1 MVEECDQFESEE
13 MLFDIFFS
21 ISQTPDTSGYTPTEN
36 EMFSN
41 FFDQVELADKLGFGI
56 GWVAQAHLSTEIQK
70 TNKIPVVPHYPGE
83 VGLCTDFFQ
92 IAQKMFSRTKQM
104 EVGSAVLS
112 ILASGG
118 PIAIA
123 ERVGAF
129 LAIHGLEENEK
140 RRLHIGFSAGRFEF
154 MARPYGIVP
163 RDKLE
168 EVSWPALRG
177 QIFAEASEIFLRL
190 LNGEVIS
197 SNMISSTILTRDNFR
212 SNEDW
217 LNVQITAKELNE
229 LEMLPEKIEI
239 PNRYNFEQIKTIPQ
253 DWRRDLLNLVLGS
266 HDPNLQMEVNKWRPV
281 QVFNLSITPPHIIE
295 ETHERMRHNYHPD
308 GGIWNRSMMPRTI
321 MVFVNNE
328 EGLSPEEQS
337 IAARKEAGA
346 ALNTYWSALEG
357 TIDPSKVERATDNAV
372 IGNVQEVAEQIIERF
387 NENDK
392 LMCWFDFFNHDNLRV
407 QRNMKAFMEEV
418 VPIVN
423 GKGEK

>member
-1 MVEECDQFESEE
+1 MAEECVQFECGI

-21 ISQTPDTSGYTPTEN
+21 ISQTPDTSGYIPSED

-41 FFDQVELADKLGFGI
+41 FFEQVELADELGFGV

-70 TNKIPVVPHYPGE
+70 RNKIPVVPHYPGE

-92 IAQKMFSRTKQM
+92 IAQKMFSKTKRM

-123 ERVGAF
+123 ERVGSF
-129 LAIHGLEENEK
+129 LALHGLDDMEDRK
-140 RRLHIGFSAGRFEF
+140 LHIGFSAGRFEF

-163 RDKLE
+163 RNVIE
-168 EVSWPALRG
+168 EAAWPSLRG

-197 SNMISSTILTRDNFR
+197 SNMIRDTILTRESFR
-212 SNEDW
+212 SDEDW
-217 LNVQITAKELNE
+217 ERVQNVAKEFNDLAE
-229 LEMLPEKIEI
+229 IPEKVEI
-239 PNRYNFEQIKTIPQ
+239 PHRYDFEEIKTIPQ
-253 DWRRDLLNLVLGS
+253 NWRRELLNLVLGS
-266 HDPNLQMEVNKWRPV
+266 HDPKLQIEVNKWRPV

-295 ETHERMRHNYHPD
+295 ETHERMGENYHPD
-308 GGIWNRSMMPRTI
+308 GGTWNRNMMPRTI
-321 MVFVNNE
+321 MIFVNNE
-328 EGLSPEEQS
+328 KNLSPEEQS
-337 IAARKEAGA
+337 IAAKEEAKA
-346 ALNTYWSALEG
+346 ALNTYWRALEG

-372 IGNVQEVAEQIIERF
+372 IGNVQEVAEQIIQRF
-387 NENDK
+387 NKNDK
-392 LMCWFDFFNHDNLRV
+392 LMCWFDFFNHDSERV
-407 QRNMKAFMEEV
+407 QRNMKAFMNEV

-423 GKGEK
+423 GEK

>member
-1 MVEECDQFESEE
+1 

-21 ISQTPDTSGYTPTEN
+21 ISQTPDTSGYIPSEK

-41 FFDQVELADKLGFGI
+41 FFEQVELADELGFGV

-70 TNKIPVVPHYPGE
+70 RNNTPVVPHYPGE

-92 IAQKMFSRTKQM
+92 IAQKMFSRTKKM

-129 LAIHGLEENEK
+129 LALHGMDGMEDRK
-140 RRLHIGFSAGRFEF
+140 LHIGFSAGRFEF
-154 MARPYGIVP
+154 MARPYGIIP
-163 RDKLE
+163 RNIVE
-168 EVSWPALRG
+168 EAAWPALRG

-197 SNMISSTILTRDNFR
+197 SNMIRDTVLTRENFR
-212 SNEDW
+212 SDEDW
-217 LNVQITAKELNE
+217 KKVQDAAKEFFDLKE
-229 LEMLPEKIEI
+229 LTETVEI
-239 PNRYNFEQIKTIPQ
+239 SNRYDFEEIKTIPQ
-253 DWRRDLLNLVLGS
+253 NWRRDLLNLVLGS
-266 HDPNLQMEVNKWRPV
+266 HDPNLQIEVNKWRPV

-295 ETHERMRHNYHPD
+295 ETHERMAENYHLD
-308 GGIWNRSMMPRTI
+308 GGKWDRGMMPRTI

-328 EGLSPEEQS
+328 EGLSSEEQS
-337 IAARKEAGA
+337 IAAKEEAKA

-372 IGNVQEVAEQIIERF
+372 IGNVEEVAEQITQRF
-387 NENDK
+387 DRNDK
-392 LMCWFDFFNHDNLRV
+392 LMCWFDFFNHDSERV
-407 QRNMKAFMEEV
+407 QRNMKAFMDEV

-423 GKGEK
+423 GEE

>member
-1 MVEECDQFESEE
+1 
-13 MLFDIFFS
+13 
-21 ISQTPDTSGYTPTEN
+21 
-36 EMFSN
+36 
-41 FFDQVELADKLGFGI
+41 
-56 GWVAQAHLSTEIQK
+56 
-70 TNKIPVVPHYPGE
+70 
-83 VGLCTDFFQ
+83 
-92 IAQKMFSRTKQM
+92 M

-197 SNMISSTILTRDNFR
+197 SDMISSTILTRDNFR

-266 HDPNLQMEVNKWRPV
+266 HDPNLQIEVNKWRPV

-295 ETHERMRHNYHPD
+295 ETHERMQHNYHPD

-337 IAARKEAGA
+337 IAARKEAEA

>member
-1 MVEECDQFESEE
+1 

-21 ISQTPDTSGYTPTEN
+21 ISQTPDTSGYIPSEN

-41 FFDQVELADKLGFGI
+41 FFKQVELADELGFGV
-56 GWVAQAHLSTEIQK
+56 GWVAQAHLSTEVQK
-70 TNKIPVVPHYPGE
+70 RNKTPVVPHYPGE

-92 IAQKMFSRTKQM
+92 IAQKMFARTKKM

-123 ERVGAF
+123 ERVGSF
-129 LAIHGLEENEK
+129 LALHGLDNMED

-163 RDKLE
+163 RNIIE
-168 EVSWPALRG
+168 EAAWPALRG

-197 SNMISSTILTRDNFR
+197 SNIIRDTTLTRENFR
-212 SNEDW
+212 SDEDW
-217 LNVQITAKELNE
+217 IKVQNAAKEHNNLNE
-229 LEMLPEKIEI
+229 IPEKVEI
-239 PNRYNFEQIKTIPQ
+239 PHRYDFEEIKTIPQ
-253 DWRRDLLNLVLGS
+253 NWRRELLNLVLGS
-266 HDPNLQMEVNKWRPV
+266 HDPKLQIEVNKWRPV

-295 ETHERMRHNYHPD
+295 ETHERMNENYHPD
-308 GGIWNRSMMPRTI
+308 GGTWNRNMMPRTI
-321 MVFVNNE
+321 MIFVNNE
-328 EGLSPEEQS
+328 KDLSPKEQS
-337 IAARKEAGA
+337 IAAKEEAKA

-372 IGNVQEVAEQIIERF
+372 IGNVQEVAEQIIQRF

-392 LMCWFDFFNHDNLRV
+392 LMCWFDFFNHDSERV
-407 QRNMKAFMEEV
+407 QRNMKAFMNEV

-423 GKGEK
+423 GEK

>member
-1 MVEECDQFESEE
+1 

-21 ISQTPDTSGYTPTEN
+21 ISQTPDTSGYIPSEN

-41 FFDQVELADKLGFGI
+41 FFEQVELADELGFGV

-70 TNKIPVVPHYPGE
+70 RNNTPVVPHYPGE

-92 IAQKMFSRTKQM
+92 IAQKMFSRTKKM

-129 LAIHGLEENEK
+129 LALHGMDDTEK

-154 MARPYGIVP
+154 MARPYGIIP
-163 RDKLE
+163 RNIVE
-168 EVSWPALRG
+168 EAAWPALRG
-177 QIFAEASEIFLRL
+177 QIFGEASEIFLRL

-197 SNMISSTILTRDNFR
+197 SNMIRDTILTRENFR
-212 SNEDW
+212 SDEDW
-217 LNVQITAKELNE
+217 ERVQIAAKEFSNQNE
-229 LEMLPEKIEI
+229 VTEKIEI
-239 PNRYNFEQIKTIPQ
+239 PHRYDFEEIKTIPQ
-253 DWRRDLLNLVLGS
+253 NWRRDLLNLVLGS
-266 HDPNLQMEVNKWRPV
+266 HDPKLQIEVNKWRPV

-295 ETHERMRHNYHPD
+295 ETHERMDENYHLD
-308 GGIWNRSMMPRTI
+308 GGKWNRSMMPRTI

-328 EGLSPEEQS
+328 DGLSSEEQS
-337 IAARKEAGA
+337 IAAKEEAKA

-357 TIDPSKVERATDNAV
+357 TIDPSKVERASDNAV
-372 IGNVQEVAEQIIERF
+372 IGNVEEVAQQIIQRF
-387 NENDK
+387 DKNDK
-392 LMCWFDFFNHDNLRV
+392 LMCWFDFFNHDSERV
-407 QRNMKAFMEEV
+407 QRNMKAFMDEV
-418 VPIVN
+418 APIVN
-423 GKGEK
+423 GEK

>member
-1 MVEECDQFESEE
+1 

-21 ISQTPDTSGYTPTEN
+21 ISQTPDTSGYIPSEN

-41 FFDQVELADKLGFGI
+41 FFKQVELADELGFGV
-56 GWVAQAHLSTEIQK
+56 GWVAQAHLSTEVQK
-70 TNKIPVVPHYPGE
+70 RNKTPVVPHYPGE

-92 IAQKMFSRTKQM
+92 IAQKMFARTKKM

-123 ERVGAF
+123 ERVGSF
-129 LAIHGLEENEK
+129 LALHGLDNMED

-163 RDKLE
+163 RNIIE
-168 EVSWPALRG
+168 EAAWPALRG

-197 SNMISSTILTRDNFR
+197 SNIIRDTTITRESFR
-212 SNEDW
+212 SDEDW
-217 LNVQITAKELNE
+217 IKVQNAAKEHNNLNE
-229 LEMLPEKIEI
+229 IPEKVEI
-239 PNRYNFEQIKTIPQ
+239 PHRYDFEEIKTIPQ
-253 DWRRDLLNLVLGS
+253 NWRRELLNLVLGS
-266 HDPNLQMEVNKWRPV
+266 HDPKLQIEVNKWRPV

-295 ETHERMRHNYHPD
+295 ETHERMNENYHPD
-308 GGIWNRSMMPRTI
+308 GGTWNRNMMPRTI
-321 MVFVNNE
+321 MIFVNNE
-328 EGLSPEEQS
+328 KDLSPKEQS
-337 IAARKEAGA
+337 IAAKEEAKA

-372 IGNVQEVAEQIIERF
+372 IGNVQEVAEQIIQRF

-392 LMCWFDFFNHDNLRV
+392 LMCWFDFFNHDSERV
-407 QRNMKAFMEEV
+407 QRNMKAFMNEV

-423 GKGEK
+423 GGK

>member
-1 MVEECDQFESEE
+1 

-21 ISQTPDTSGYTPTEN
+21 ISQTPDTSGYIPSEN

-41 FFDQVELADKLGFGI
+41 FFKQVELADELGFGV
-56 GWVAQAHLSTEIQK
+56 GWVAQAHLSTEVQK
-70 TNKIPVVPHYPGE
+70 RNKTPVVPHYPGE

-92 IAQKMFSRTKQM
+92 IAQKMFARTKKM

-123 ERVGAF
+123 ERVGSF
-129 LAIHGLEENEK
+129 LALHGLDNMED

-163 RDKLE
+163 RNIIE
-168 EVSWPALRG
+168 EAAWPALRG

-197 SNMISSTILTRDNFR
+197 SNIIRDTTITRESFR
-212 SNEDW
+212 SDEDW
-217 LNVQITAKELNE
+217 IKVQNAAKEHNNLNE
-229 LEMLPEKIEI
+229 IPEKVEI
-239 PNRYNFEQIKTIPQ
+239 PHRYDFEEIKTIPQ
-253 DWRRDLLNLVLGS
+253 NWRRELLNLVLGS
-266 HDPNLQMEVNKWRPV
+266 HDPKLQIEVNKWRPV

-295 ETHERMRHNYHPD
+295 ETHERMNENYHPD
-308 GGIWNRSMMPRTI
+308 GGTWNRNMMPRTI
-321 MVFVNNE
+321 MIFVNNE
-328 EGLSPEEQS
+328 KDLSPKEQS
-337 IAARKEAGA
+337 IAAKEEAKA

-372 IGNVQEVAEQIIERF
+372 IGNVQEVAEQIIQRF

-392 LMCWFDFFNHDNLRV
+392 LMCWFDFFNHDSERV
-407 QRNMKAFMEEV
+407 QRNMKAFMNEV

-423 GKGEK
+423 GEK